1 MRFPTPATFT
11 APVRRCA
18 RLARQAAWLLPVIAL
33 AVAFSLGSASSAVA
47 SCGDYLS
54 HGGLMP
60 GGHVSLRDDLPSH
73 QAPIQQAPLAPC
85 NGPTCQRAPVVP
97 PAPVAPSVP
106 LERSSDWLIS
116 LSEVLGASE
125 RRWFGFGVAADER
138 PLSGYPDSL
147 EEPPRFDIV

>member
-1 MRFPTPATFT
+1 LPA
-11 APVRRCA
+11 
-18 RLARQAAWLLPVIAL
+18 IAL

-60 GGHVSLRDDLPSH
+60 VGHVSLRGDHSLLPSHLLPSH

-97 PAPVAPSVP
+97 PAPAAPSVS
-106 LERSSDWLIS
+106 LDRASDWLIS
-116 LSEVLGASE
+116 IAEVCGASE
-125 RRWFGFGVAADER
+125 RRWFGFGVAADEK